1 MIPLKLQLKN
11 FLSYGADIQ
20 TIDFTPYSLICLS
33 GKNGHGKSALLDAMT
48 WALWGQGRKIAGVA
62 KSDDNLV
69 RIGQTHMMVGM
80 QFICNGQEYRV
91 RREYTK
97 SSNKPYATLDVGVFD
112 PGQNS
117 FIPIGGKSIRSN
129 QAALEQIVH
138 LDFDTFCN
146 SAFLRQGQS
155 NEFSKKSPKERKEIL
170 ASILG
175 LDQYES
181 IRALASEH
189 ARAAATSRISFQ
201 AILDR
206 MLQDLEHIKT
216 IDERLQEVQEKF
228 VLVNGQESFVAK
240 REKEVEEH
248 HVAVRD
254 DQQQRQIIEMQI
266 NELQKNEKELQQP
279 LLELVDTWRAVH
291 AQQLKVPAF
300 SDLERKKK
308 QLVDQLQTHQQAM
321 HASLMHKEQYLH
333 QKELLQRFEAD
344 HAQIIA
350 ARIQEDS
357 VKLERIKIE
366 LEHYKGAI
374 VACDK
379 RTCELLQE
387 NKTTEQALNS
397 LLDRQK
403 KMTVDSKAY
412 EALVKQ
418 FEKRKAYYQNWI
430 TLGNLLTGEIQNLDR
445 KKQLSQDETNPCCPL
460 CEQNLSSSRRRFLK
474 DKFMREEQFLKHKI
488 LRITRVVQK
497 LKVLLI
503 EQHAQLERLNNQKD
517 EAQKIAVQIDG
528 AKAKQLS
535 IAQEIEVCGQQK
547 LMCDRQAALFV
558 SSIANQEKELQA
570 VEVLT
575 RESLKQDPDYRQAI
589 DQLQSLEKSAAAH
602 LYDVTKHDLLRTELE
617 HIEKLIKS
625 HEELTKQIGLQE
637 AREAQIHALVV
648 RLKKVK
654 QELSALHEQKKRYES
669 VVQQEIE
676 LIEQEQELIKIKT
689 TLKQNKE
696 ALLHEK
702 GGLER
707 ERTKL
712 KALEQESA
720 GCQKQIAD
728 INGRIDDYQAIATA
742 TGKDGIQALLI
753 QDILPEIEQEANE
766 LLAKLTDN
774 QAQIFIESLRDLKK
788 GGAKETLDINISD
801 TMGIRPYEMFS
812 GGEAFRIDF
821 ALRIALSKMLARRAG
836 TSLQTLIIDEGFGSQ
851 DEEGLAHIMDA
862 LYRIQDDFAK
872 IIIVSHLPSMKDQF
886 PVHFH
891 IEKKPSGSVINI
903 IEQG

>member
-20 TIDFTPYSLICLS
+20 TIDFAPYSLICLS

-48 WALWGQGRKIAGVA
+48 WALWGQGRKISGAA
-62 KSDDNLV
+62 KSDDNLI

-80 QFICNGQEYRV
+80 QFMCNGQEYRV

-97 SSNKPYATLDVGVFD
+97 SSSKPYVTLDIGVFD
-112 PGQNS
+112 PEQNS

-129 QAALEQIVH
+129 QAALEQIIH
-138 LDFDTFCN
+138 LDFDSFCN

-181 IRALASEH
+181 IRALASEY
-189 ARAAATSRISFQ
+189 ARTAATSRISLQ

-206 MLQDLEHIKT
+206 MTQDLEHIKT
-216 IDERLQEVQEKF
+216 IDERLNALQEKF
-228 VLVNGQESFVAK
+228 IFVHDQELLVSKQEYAL
-240 REKEVEEH
+240 EERRTLL
-248 HVAVRD
+248 RD
-254 DQQQRQIIEMQI
+254 GQQQCQLIDMQA
-266 NELQKNEKELQQP
+266 NELQKNQQELQRA
-279 LLELVDTWRAVH
+279 LLDLVHTWRSVH
-291 AQQLKVPAF
+291 ARQLQVPAF
-300 SDLERKKK
+300 SDLEHKKK
-308 QLVDQLQTHQQAM
+308 IIIEQLQNHQQIM
-321 HASLMHKEQYLH
+321 HASLVHKEQYLH
-333 QKELLQRFEAD
+333 HKELVQRFEVE
-344 HAQIIA
+344 HAQIVA
-350 ARIQEDS
+350 ARMQEHT

-366 LEHYKGAI
+366 LEQYKGII

-379 RTCELLQE
+379 RRSECAQTHSET
-387 NKTTEQALNS
+387 KAALKS
-397 LLDRQK
+397 LSDHQK
-403 KMTVDSKAY
+403 MIIVDSNTY
-412 EALVKQ
+412 DVIFKQ

-430 TLGNLLTGEIQNLDR
+430 TLGNLLAGELQNMNR

-460 CEQNLSSSRRRFLK
+460 CEQNLSASRRRFLK
-474 DKFMREEQFLKHKI
+474 DKFMHEEHVLEHRI
-488 LRITRVVQK
+488 SRITRIVQK
-497 LKVLLI
+497 LKLLLI
-503 EQHAQLERLNNQKD
+503 EQHAQLTKFDNQRA
-517 EAQKIAVQIDG
+517 EAQKIAVQIEG
-528 AKAKQLS
+528 AQAKLLS
-535 IAQEIEVCGQQK
+535 AEQGIDACDQQK
-547 LMCDRQAALFV
+547 LMCEKQVAVFV
-558 SSIANQEKELQA
+558 TSLRDQEKEVQAMHEATRELLKQKADYCQA
-570 VEVLT
+570 V
-575 RESLKQDPDYRQAI
+575 S
-589 DQLQSLEKSAAAH
+589 QLQLLEKLVADNQ
-602 LYDVTKHDLLRTELE
+602 YDGARHDLLRIELE
-617 HIEKLIKS
+617 EIDRLMRF
-625 HEELTKQIGLQE
+625 HEELTKQIAQQE
-637 AREAQIHALVV
+637 TRKTEIHMFVE
-648 RLKKVK
+648 RLKKTK
-654 QELSALHEQKKRYES
+654 QELVLFNEQRKKYES
-669 VVQQEIE
+669 LVQQETE
-676 LIEQEQELIKIKT
+676 LFVIEQELSKAT
-689 TLKQNKE
+689 MVLKQEKE
-696 ALLHEK
+696 LLLQERGALE
-702 GGLER
+702 G

-720 GCQKQIAD
+720 VCQKQIAD
-728 INGRIDDYQAIATA
+728 TNELIDDYQAIVAA

-753 QDILPEIEQEANE
+753 QDVLPEIEQEANE

-891 IEKKPSGSVINI
+891 IEKKPTGSVIDI